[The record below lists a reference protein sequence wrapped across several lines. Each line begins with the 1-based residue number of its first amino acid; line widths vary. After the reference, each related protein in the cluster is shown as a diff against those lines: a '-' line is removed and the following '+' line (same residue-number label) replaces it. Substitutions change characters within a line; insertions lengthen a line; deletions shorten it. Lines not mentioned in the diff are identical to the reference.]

1 MNSAFSEDILADK
14 LAKLNNT
21 QQCIE
26 SILALLFSGQICVF
40 WVVLWCQGKFTVK
53 LQFLRLTSLFYV
65 IRLWKHLFLS
75 ARNLAPVELLS
86 ASFKRM
92 SLRIADREV
101 VRKIAIFRRLEMQIL
116 LYPFYTIFR

>member
-1 MNSAFSEDILADK
+1 MYFG
-14 LAKLNNT
+14 
-21 QQCIE
+21 
-26 SILALLFSGQICVF
+26 LFCGAY
-40 WVVLWCQGKFTVK
+40 GKFTVK
-53 LQFLRLTSLFYV
+53 LQFLRLASLFCV

-101 VRKIAIFRRLEMQIL
+101 VRKIAIFRRLEMPIL